1 MKYAEFIITNSFHGT
16 AFSINLNKQFLVY
29 MPSAFSTRIS
39 SILSMCQLEDRLMT
53 GDEVIL
59 PYNKIIDYESTNT
72 ILELER
78 LKSLEFLKN
87 ALQ

>member
-1 MKYAEFIITNSFHGT
+1 
-16 AFSINLNKQFLVY
+16 
-29 MPSAFSTRIS
+29 
-39 SILSMCQLEDRLMT
+39 MCQLEDRLMA

-59 PYNKIIDYESTNT
+59 PFNKIIDYESTNT